1 MGFYAVA
8 VGKVCGIYAT
18 WELCEAQTKGYS
30 NAKYKK
36 FSTEAAATAFIE
48 EHRIAPTAKRTRE
61 VTPPRPSETT
71 PPKITH
77 TSPRTKKSP
86 SGPRTAEE

>member
-8 VGKVCGIYAT
+8 VGRVCGIYAT
-18 WELCEAQTKGYS
+18 WDLCEAQTKGYS

-48 EHRIAPTAKRTRE
+48 EYRIAPTAKRTRE
-61 VTPPRPSETT
+61 TTPSRPSETT
-71 PPKITH
+71 PPKITN
-77 TSPRTKKSP
+77 TSFRTTKSL
-86 SGPRTAEE
+86 SGPRTNEE